1 MSHLIYC
8 SCGEVIVKA
17 IGSDTKIRA
26 KILVC
31 KEDAAFAV
39 CKSCDSEVQ
48 VPLSLNEDM
57 LKSLSSAA
65 SAEKPKHVALYVRT
79 SRTKSS

>member
-1 MSHLIYC
+1 MSHLIHC

-26 KILVC
+26 KILVF

-57 LKSLSSAA
+57 LKSLSSA

>member
-1 MSHLIYC
+1 MSHLIHC

-26 KILVC
+26 KILVF
-31 KEDAAFAV
+31 KEEAAFAV

-57 LKSLSSAA
+57 LKSLSSA